1 MSNTFKKSL
10 VELRIGAE
18 LQERPFCFCIGKDGF
33 CAQLFAILQSHT
45 FGASV
50 MYQDFL
56 DRRIRAYNGT
66 VSLRGGRHSEADTP
80 HATPYIAPRT
90 MLPVDLPKHMMPC
103 DINGARC
110 FRADKAP
117 DYSLSCISS
126 T

>member
-1 MSNTFKKSL
+1 IKLDHSAICLEMSNAFKKSL

-56 DRRIRAYNGT
+56 DRGIRAYNGT
-66 VSLRGGRHSEADTP
+66 MSLRGGRHSEADKP
-80 HATPYIAPRT
+80 HATPYKAANT
-90 MLPVDLPKHMMPC
+90 MLPGELPKHVVTHEL
-103 DINGARC
+103 IR
-110 FRADKAP
+110 
-117 DYSLSCISS
+117 SV

>member
-10 VELRIGAE
+10 VELRVGAE

-56 DRRIRAYNGT
+56 DRRIRAYNGIM
-66 VSLRGGRHSEADTP
+66 SLRGGSHSEVDQP
-80 HATPYIAPRT
+80 HATLHIALRT
-90 MLPVDLPKHMMPC
+90 MLTVDLTNYLMPH
-103 DINGARC
+103 DV
-110 FRADKAP
+110 DP
-117 DYSLSCISS
+117 SQPW
-126 T
+126 

>member
-45 FGASV
+45 LGASV

-56 DRRIRAYNGT
+56 DRRIGAYNGT
-66 VSLRGGRHSEADTP
+66 VSLRGGRLGEADTP
-80 HATPYIAPRT
+80 HATPYIPPRT
-90 MLPVDLPKHMMPC
+90 MLPVDLPKHLMQHAL
-103 DINGARC
+103 D
-110 FRADKAP
+110 
-117 DYSLSCISS
+117 
-126 T
+126 